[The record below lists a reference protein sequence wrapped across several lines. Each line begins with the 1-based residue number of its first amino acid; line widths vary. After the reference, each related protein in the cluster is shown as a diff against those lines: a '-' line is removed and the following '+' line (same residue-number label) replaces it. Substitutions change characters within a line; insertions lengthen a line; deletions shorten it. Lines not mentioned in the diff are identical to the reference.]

1 MILKDK
7 IAVIT
12 GGVRGIGRAIADKL
26 ADNGAQIVLLDM
38 IEPNNTD
45 YSFYKCDVSD
55 FAESET
61 VIKAVLDSF
70 GRIDILVNNAGITR
84 DKLTLAMTESE
95 FDTVVNVNLKGTFNM
110 IRHTYRQ
117 FMKNKSGKIINIASV
132 VGLMGNIGQ
141 VNYSASKAGVI
152 GLTKS
157 IAKELASR
165 GINCNAIAPGFIGTS
180 MTVAMTEEAKN
191 EITKA
196 IPMKRIGTPD
206 DVADLALFL
215 ASDYSDYITGEIIK
229 IDGGLYI

>member
-1 MILKDK
+1 MLKDK

-12 GGVRGIGRAIADKL
+12 GGARGIGRAIADKL
-26 ADNGAQIVLLDM
+26 ALNGAQIVILDM
-38 IEPNNTD
+38 NKPEETD
-45 YSFYKCDVSD
+45 YSYYKCNVSD
-55 FAESET
+55 FSESET
-61 VIKAVLDSF
+61 VIKSILDRF

-95 FDTVVNVNLKGTFNM
+95 FDAVVNVNLKGTFNM

-117 FMKNKSGKIINIASV
+117 FMKNKRGKIINIASV
-132 VGLMGNIGQ
+132 VCMMGNVGQ
-141 VNYSASKAGVI
+141 ANYSASKAGVI

-157 IAKELASR
+157 VAKELASR

-180 MTVAMTEEAKN
+180 MTGAMTEDAKN
-191 EITKA
+191 EIMKS
-196 IPMKRIGTPD
+196 IPMKRIGTPE

-215 ASDYSDYITGEIIK
+215 ASACSDYITGEIIK